1 MEKIQELFAP
11 IIATLQTDSIFAKII
26 ITILMFFVGLNV
38 ISLVTKI
45 FSNTLKKRNFDKTLQ
60 PFVSNL
66 ILWGLRTFLFITTAS
81 YLGVETTSF
90 VALLGAL
97 GFAIG
102 MAMQGALA
110 NFAGGVIILVTKPY
124 KIEDLVEM
132 QDSLG
137 IVKEIKLFNTI
148 LLSPENKTIILPNGA
163 VSNGNITNYTVEG
176 LIRVDLSVGIS
187 YTADIQKA
195 KDVIMQV
202 LQADERVLKTPA
214 PFVGVVELG
223 DSSVN
228 LAVRPY
234 SNPDNY
240 WDVYFNINEKMKIA
254 LDKANIEIPFP
265 QMDIHLDK

>member
-1 MEKIQELFAP
+1 MEKIQELLAP
-11 IIATLQTDSIFAKII
+11 ILEMLQTDSIFAKII
-26 ITILMFFVGLNV
+26 IAILIFFIGWNI
-38 ISLVTKI
+38 ISLITKI
-45 FSNTLKKRNFDKTLQ
+45 FSNTLKKRNFDETLR
-60 PFVSNL
+60 PFISNL
-66 ILWGLRTFLFITTAS
+66 ILWGLRAFLFITTAS
-81 YLGVETTSF
+81 YLGIETTSF

-124 KIEDLVEM
+124 KVGDLVEM

-137 IVKEIKLFNTI
+137 VVKEIRLFNTI

-163 VSNGNITNYTVEG
+163 ISNGNITNYTVEG

-195 KDVIMQV
+195 KDTIMQV
-202 LQADERVLKTPA
+202 LQADKNVLKTPA

-234 SNPDNY
+234 SSPDKY
-240 WDVYFNINEKMKIA
+240 WNVYFEINEKMKLA
-254 LDKANIEIPFP
+254 LDNANIEIPFP
-265 QMDIHLDK
+265 QMDIHIDK